1 MTKKGMALWL
11 AVFLLCSGM
20 TAWAEEEASPGMA
33 SERLIAHIDFSA
45 WAPKSF
51 KVSPDGTRLAYGAKA
66 GNKWFVVV
74 DGKEGKQYDIIMEG
88 TPLFSP
94 DSKRVAY
101 VAEMGGKCFVVL
113 DEKEEKQYDL
123 IMEGTPIFSPD
134 SKRVA
139 YDAQLD
145 NKRCVIMDGK
155 EEKQYDGIGAGSL
168 VFSPDSKR
176 LAYVAGVR
184 NKWLAVVDGKEG
196 KQYDGIVTIGGG
208 RIIFDSAEHLHYLA
222 QEDSNI
228 YLVKARES
236 ELGSR

>member
-74 DGKEGKQYDIIMEG
+74 DGKEGKQYNIIMEG
-88 TPLFSP
+88 TPL
-94 DSKRVAY
+94 
-101 VAEMGGKCFVVL
+101 
-113 DEKEEKQYDL
+113 
-123 IMEGTPIFSPD
+123 FSPD

-222 QEDSNI
+222 QEGSNI
-228 YLVKARES
+228 YLVKTRES